1 VVRIATQQFL
11 KAARSEITGS
21 DWQTA
26 RWKKVLSYIKSETKR
41 RQPVSRSSIMR
52 KFRMTATDTEK
63 ILSALS
69 EAREIEAVAVAD
81 PRPGRPGTYYRAM
94 G

>member
-21 DWQTA
+21 DWQA
-26 RWKKVLSYIKSETKR
+26 VRWKKILSYIKSETKR
-41 RQPVSRSSIMR
+41 RQPVSRSSLLR
-52 KFRMTATDTEK
+52 KFHLPASEMEK
-63 ILSALS
+63 ILNALA

>member
-1 VVRIATQQFL
+1 
-11 KAARSEITGS
+11 
-21 DWQTA
+21 
-26 RWKKVLSYIKSETKR
+26 
-41 RQPVSRSSIMR
+41 M
-52 KFRMTATDTEK
+52 EK
-63 ILSALS
+63 ILNALA